1 MADEPEELAEPKRP
15 SLRDKAIAALQRFT
29 QQQHF
34 DLTQDPSQ
42 QPQPEVTARRTATP
56 VEPMPETPLDREP
69 QVLHVELPEK
79 AGNDYSGYTTAINA
93 ATPAAAPFDAKAD
106 NEILA
111 GMRQPQPEADVGPVV
126 FQSLGGQQQPAAEAR
141 IDQTE
146 AQPAA
151 AQQQHPPLFDQ
162 TPAAD
167 IVRQQVLTDE
177 ARAARA
183 VTEDRRVPEP
193 PRPPD
198 QPLPELP
205 QTQRGQ
211 DTTGPEL
218 RDLTGREGQAASSAR
233 FAALRPEAKT
243 DAAADLDA
251 WAAAQIPDVARQHF
265 EMWREA
271 NEAAVHAVEH
281 MQANVPDHS
290 QDVETRLTGL
300 ATEVRHGFHQARTG
314 LDLIENTTP
323 ATLSAFM
330 ANAHHENTPDLLQT
344 AVPQEVPAIV
354 IADSA
359 TLNAEMGD
367 SIDALDAAISDLAH
381 EEARQT
387 GQSLSS
393 ASVIA
398 PANDSAAAPIVRDE
412 RPTFQDLTDAR
423 LDDINAILED
433 ARSNDNR
440 PGAPVA
446 TILTAAA
453 AQTLHRI
460 SELDGIEAGT
470 PEHEHAVE
478 VTRDDISSLIANVA
492 DAREVHVT
500 ESEFAGVV
508 AQDETALAGMLSLSS
523 PSAEGSAQEASADDV
538 RHLADFEA
546 LTGEMTDAKWSRAD
560 AQALSQMEEMSD
572 YKAEAT
578 EKNASRARNS
588 TERDGGMDR

>member
-1 MADEPEELAEPKRP
+1 MANDPEELAEPNRP
-15 SLRDKAIAALQRFT
+15 SLRDKARAALRRFT

-42 QPQPEVTARRTATP
+42 QPQPEVATRPTAAP
-56 VEPMPETPLDREP
+56 VETTQETPLDRE
-69 QVLHVELPEK
+69 QQALHVELPDK
-79 AGNDYSGYTTAINA
+79 VGTDYSGYTTAINA
-93 ATPAAAPFDAKAD
+93 ATPAPAPFNAKAD

-111 GMRQPQPEADVGPVV
+111 GMGPPQPEVDVAPIV
-126 FQSLGGQQQPAAEAR
+126 FQYPGGQQQPAAEAR

-151 AQQQHPPLFDQ
+151 AQQQHPPLVDQ

-167 IVRQQVLTDE
+167 IVRRQVQTDE
-177 ARAARA
+177 AKAAHE

-193 PRPPD
+193 PQPPD

-211 DTTGPEL
+211 DLTGPEPREL
-218 RDLTGREGQAASSAR
+218 SGREGQAASSAR

-271 NEAAVHAVEH
+271 NEAAVHAVDH

-300 ATEVRHGFHQARTG
+300 AVEVRHGFHQARTG
-314 LDLIENTTP
+314 LDLIENPTP

-330 ANAHHENTPDLLQT
+330 ANAHHENTPDLLKT
-344 AVPQEVPAIV
+344 ATPEEVPAIV

-359 TLNAEMGD
+359 ALNADLGD
-367 SIDALDAAISDLAH
+367 SIDALDAAISNLAH
-381 EEARQT
+381 EEAARAPV
-387 GQSLSS
+387 G
-393 ASVIA
+393 ASVIT

-423 LDDINAILED
+423 LDDINAILDE

-446 TILTAAA
+446 TVLTAAA

-470 PEHEHAVE
+470 PEHEQAVE
-478 VTRDDISSLIANVA
+478 VTRDEISSLIANVA

-500 ESEFAGVV
+500 ESDFAGVV
-508 AQDETALAGMLSLSS
+508 AQDETALAAMLALSS
-523 PSAEGSAQEASADDV
+523 PAAEGSSQEASPDDA

-560 AQALSQMEEMSD
+560 AKALAQMEEMSD

-588 TERDGGMDR
+588 TERGGGMDR